1 MPFVQR
7 ENGAIVGVYA
17 NEQSGY
23 AEEWLEVDDAEVVA
37 FLASIVPKLTVIYK
51 ADIWRRAT
59 EEEAEIIDAQLNS
72 QPIRLRRM
80 WQDSQTLATTDEMY
94 ASVKS
99 AFESAFG
106 AERAA
111 QLLEPTA

>member
-7 ENGAIVGVYA
+7 VEGAIVGVYA
-17 NEQSGY
+17 NEQPGF
-23 AEEWLEVDDAEVVA
+23 AEEWLEGDDAEVEA
-37 FLASIVPKLTVIYK
+37 FLTSIAPKMTIIYK

-59 EEEAEIIDAQLNS
+59 EEEAEIIDAQLNA

-80 WQDSQTLATTDEMY
+80 WQDSQILATTDEMY
-94 ASVKS
+94 GPVKA

-111 QLLEPTA
+111 ALLEPTA